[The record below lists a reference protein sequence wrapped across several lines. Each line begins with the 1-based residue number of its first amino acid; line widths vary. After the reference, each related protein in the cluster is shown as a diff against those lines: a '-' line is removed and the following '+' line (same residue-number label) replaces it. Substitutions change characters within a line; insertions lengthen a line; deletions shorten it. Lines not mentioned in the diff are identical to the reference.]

1 MLRYTGCGLRNVW
14 LQNGYTVK
22 QTPHGKAVAIQ
33 DVDGLHR
40 VLALMI
46 TRKPRMSGA
55 EFRFLRKELD
65 LSQAALAQMFGY
77 DAQTIA
83 LWEKNKVRVPRLADR
98 MLRLIYREH
107 AEGNVK
113 IREMI
118 DRVNDTDRRD
128 HETRKLV
135 FVDTD
140 KGWVAKAA

>member
-1 MLRYTGCGLRNVW
+1 MLRYAGCGLRNVW

-83 LWEKNKVRVPRLADR
+83 LWEKNKLRVPRLADR

-118 DRVNDTDRRD
+118 DRVADTDRRD

-140 KGWVAKAA
+140 KGWKAKAA